1 MILSILVL
9 QSLADIEQLHFSST
23 EAFFTIYNIK
33 NRWDK
38 DPALYHSFGEDESSF
53 GYVSHKEAKER
64 RDILSR
70 LFSPKAVEEA
80 ESIIKDKV
88 RLDCQRTL
96 PPSCTH
102 CDQRKY

>member
-1 MILSILVL
+1 M
-9 QSLADIEQLHFSST
+9 QLHFQST
-23 EAFFTIYNIK
+23 DAFSDIYSNK

-64 RDILSR
+64 REILSK

-80 ESIIKDKV
+80 ENIIQTKV
-88 RLDCQRTL
+88 G
-96 PPSCTH
+96 
-102 CDQRKY
+102 Y